1 MHPRSP
7 VLPRDVSTRQDPR
20 RVPTLFSMPS
30 ALAIAAHPDDIEF
43 VMAGTLL
50 LLRDAGWEIH
60 CCNLSTGNMGSTVM
74 TAAQTARTR
83 RGEAQAAA
91 KLMGAHWHPPCADD
105 LGIFYTEE
113 NIRRVCAV
121 VRAAKPRVVLTHAL
135 ADYMEDHMIAARLA
149 VTATFARGVPNY
161 RSLPSRKP
169 CLDPCVVY
177 HAMPH
182 GQRTPTRVR
191 VFPESFVD
199 TASVHT
205 RKRAALACHA
215 SQKEWLDRT
224 QGMDSY
230 LRTMDGF
237 SLALGKQSRRFKHA
251 EGWVRHLHYGFS
263 DEADDP
269 LRDALAKK
277 HRINSAFVRAAER
290 GDA

>member
-1 MHPRSP
+1 
-7 VLPRDVSTRQDPR
+7 
-20 RVPTLFSMPS
+20 MPS

-60 CCNLSTGNMGSTVM
+60 CFNLSSGNMGSTVM
-74 TAAQTARTR
+74 TAAQTARVR
-83 RGEAQAAA
+83 AKEARAAA
-91 KLMGAHWHPPCADD
+91 KAMDATWHAPICDD
-105 LGIFYTEE
+105 MQIFYTDEA
-113 NIRRVCAV
+113 IRRVCAV
-121 VRAAKPRVVLTHAL
+121 VRAARPQVVLTHAL
-135 ADYMEDHMIAARLA
+135 QDYMEDHMTTARLA
-149 VTATFARGVPNY
+149 VSATFARGIPNY
-161 RSLPSRKP
+161 RSLPARKP
-169 CLDPCVVY
+169 GLDPCVIY

-182 GQRTPTRVR
+182 GQRTPTRRR
-191 VFPESFVD
+191 VAPEGFVD
-199 TASVHT
+199 TTSVHG

-230 LRTMDGF
+230 LKTMEDF
-237 SLALGKQSRRFKHA
+237 SRALGRQSRRFTHA

-269 LRDALAKK
+269 LRQTLGRRHAVNA
-277 HRINSAFVRAAER
+277 AFIRAAER